1 MPTAALALVLVAA
14 LAHAAWNVLAKTAS
28 GGATF
33 VWLFSSA
40 AVAIWLPVALVA
52 AIAGGG
58 SVGWE
63 GVAFMAGS
71 GALHALYF
79 VLLQRGYREG
89 DLSLVYPLARGTGPL
104 LSTAAAILVFSERP
118 SALALAG
125 GAIIV
130 VAVFSL
136 AGAGSGSPG
145 PESGSPGTAR
155 VDALHRRRAVGFAL
169 LTGVAIASY
178 TLWDKQAVGPLA
190 LSPIVYYWGANVAE
204 TALLTPFVAH
214 RRDEVRRT
222 WAAHRRQAL
231 GVALLSPLAYIL
243 VLFALARAPVSYVAP
258 ARELSIL
265 VGAVAGITVLDE
277 GHPRRRMLAA
287 AAIFVGIV
295 ALAVG

>member
-1 MPTAALALVLVAA
+1 VSTAALALVVLAA

-33 VWLFSSA
+33 VWLFSALA
-40 AVAIWLPVALVA
+40 AAIWLPVA
-52 AIAGGG
+52 AIALVVDSGRA
-58 SVGWE
+58 VGLE
-63 GVAFMAGS
+63 GIAFMAGS

-79 VLLQRGYREG
+79 LLLQRGYRDG

-104 LSTAAAILVFSERP
+104 LSTLAALVIFAERP

-130 VAVFSL
+130 AAVLSL
-136 AGAGSGSPG
+136 AGAGGG
-145 PESGSPGTAR
+145 MRTVAG
-155 VDALHRRRAVGFAL
+155 DRRRAVAFAV

-178 TLWDKQAVGPLA
+178 TLWDKQAVGPLGIE
-190 LSPIVYYWGANVAE
+190 PVVYYWGTNVAE

-214 RRDEVRRT
+214 RRDELRRT
-222 WAAHRRQAL
+222 LRAHRAQVL
-231 GVALLSPLAYIL
+231 GVAVLSPLAYIL
-243 VLFALARAPVSYVAP
+243 VLFALAHAPVSYVAP

-277 GHPRRRMLAA
+277 GHPRRRLLAA
-287 AAIFVGIV
+287 VAIFAGIV

>member
-1 MPTAALALVLVAA
+1 MSTAALALVLVAA

-33 VWLFSSA
+33 VWLFSATS
-40 AVAIWLPVALVA
+40 VAIWIPAVVVAVLVA
-52 AIAGGG
+52 PG
-58 SVGWE
+58 SLGLE
-63 GVAFMAGS
+63 GIAFMAGS

-79 VLLQRGYREG
+79 VLLQRGYRDG

-104 LSTAAAILVFSERP
+104 LSTAAAIVVFSERP
-118 SALALAG
+118 SALALIG

-136 AGAGSGSPG
+136 AGAGSGGETRAAAAG
-145 PESGSPGTAR
+145 PRIGT
-155 VDALHRRRAVGFAL
+155 LHRRRAVGFAL
-169 LTGVAIASY
+169 MTGVAIASY
-178 TLWDKQAVGPLA
+178 TLWDKQAVGPLG
-190 LSPIVYYWGANVAE
+190 LSPVVYYWGTNVAE

-214 RRDEVRRT
+214 RRQEVRRT
-222 WAAHRRQAL
+222 WHAYRRQVL

-243 VLFALARAPVSYVAP
+243 VLFALAHAPVSYVAP